1 MLPGKVPDTVIK
13 MRRHQLNGIW
23 RGITDSAVLYDH
35 VVGAGKTFTAIARA
49 MERRRMGLS
58 RKAMIVVPN
67 HLVEQWAHDATLL
80 YPAANVL
87 VAGKADFERSNRR
100 RLFARIAT
108 GDYDMVIVGHSSFG
122 FVDLDQATEERY
134 LKEELE
140 SAYKAVK
147 EAEEEAAENGQGS
160 GWKKPFGVKEAERLV
175 NKLEDR
181 LARLRD
187 TSRDRLLTFEE
198 MGIDDLTIDEAH
210 EFKNLAYSSRLTG
223 VSGMGNKTGSQKAM
237 DLHLKIRSLRERPG
251 TSIAFLTGTPISNS
265 VAEMYL
271 VLRNLVPQEMREMG
285 IDNFDAWR
293 SMYVSYASAYEPT
306 EAGGLKEVTRL
317 GREWMNMRSL
327 MDLYYSV
334 SDAVPIEDIKR
345 AYAEDNPDQKFPV
358 PDIRSTRAGKG
369 DREMVA
375 VKPTPEQCD
384 LLSGIVAGFN
394 GLPYIKDPFE
404 RNKERL
410 RLMDSARKVSL
421 DPRAADP
428 NYRVENAGGKIEAV
442 VDQIWRIYQKWD
454 AGKGTQLVFL
464 DRSVPKAKGDDKI
477 VEAYDALRARLSKA
491 QETGDEREQQSVLD
505 ALDTY
510 DANEIAALRAAINGG
525 WNAYG
530 EIKQQLA
537 ARGIPE
543 SEIRFVQEAN
553 TGKQKDDLFAKVKRG
568 EVRVLIGS
576 TPRMGAGTNVQNL
589 LVALHHVDVT
599 WKPSDIEQREGRIVR
614 QGNEL
619 LQKYGEDFEIE
630 IIAYA
635 TERTVDAK
643 MWALNATKLKAING
657 IRKYDGA
664 FEMEFEDQESAS
676 MAEMAALATG
686 NPLMV
691 ERVVLTSEIQKLELQ
706 QRSHNKRAAGFR
718 DQLDRDTRRIE
729 NAPSGIDRLNS
740 FADAIDAARKGI
752 EERSAA
758 RSITVEGKTYSSA
771 RAASAAADGAIGA
784 IRSDDTRARFSI
796 GVDGR
801 KLTAKDQIDDA
812 ITEAF
817 GTENFEAELDGVTYT
832 GVTAAARAIAEKASA
847 KSGDDYITLHDLKIS
862 GITVEVDIAPARYSK
877 YQEAK
882 TADFAA
888 VNSGGRMMAGYTVE
902 LATGKISAGGMR
914 AGVLAIWE
922 RLDASLFRGDANRI
936 QREAARA
943 EKGIPGLKE
952 QAEKPWDKAGELKE
966 KRERIK
972 AVIADLSGAAEDA
985 QAQQKTET
993 HIRHNTAESAPMEH
1007 DTPAVE
1013 ETAAGRRDQRRENVL
1028 AEIEGRYGKQKS
1040 KGR

>member
-1 MLPGKVPDTVIK
+1 MRRQRPKASRKQTNLFNEFLDWAYADSAQRENLVQIFNERFNTRVIRQRDGSHLKLPGKVPDTVIK

-87 VAGKADFERSNRR
+87 AAGKADFERSNRR

-160 GWKKPFGVKEAERLV
+160 GWRKPFGVKEAERLV

-345 AYAEDNPDQKFPV
+345 AYAEDNPGQKFPV
-358 PDIRSTRAGKG
+358 PDIRSARAGEG

-428 NYRVENAGGKIEAV
+428 NYRVENTGGKIEAV

-454 AGKGTQLVFL
+454 ADKGTQLAFL

-477 VEAYDALRARLSKA
+477 VEAYDALRARLAKA
-491 QETGDEREQQSVLD
+491 QETDDEREQQSVLD

-510 DANEIAALRAAINGG
+510 DANEIASLRAAINGG
-525 WNAYG
+525 WNAYD
-530 EIKQQLA
+530 EIKRQLA
-537 ARGIPE
+537 ARGHPR
-543 SEIRFVQEAN
+543 IR
-553 TGKQKDDLFAKVKRG
+553 DP
-568 EVRVLIGS
+568 VRAGS
-576 TPRMGAGTNVQNL
+576 QY
-589 LVALHHVDVT
+589 
-599 WKPSDIEQREGRIVR
+599 R
-614 QGNEL
+614 Q
-619 LQKYGEDFEIE
+619 
-630 IIAYA
+630 
-635 TERTVDAK
+635 TER
-643 MWALNATKLKAING
+643 
-657 IRKYDGA
+657 
-664 FEMEFEDQESAS
+664 
-676 MAEMAALATG
+676 
-686 NPLMV
+686 
-691 ERVVLTSEIQKLELQ
+691 
-706 QRSHNKRAAGFR
+706 
-718 DQLDRDTRRIE
+718 
-729 NAPSGIDRLNS
+729 
-740 FADAIDAARKGI
+740 
-752 EERSAA
+752 
-758 RSITVEGKTYSSA
+758 
-771 RAASAAADGAIGA
+771 
-784 IRSDDTRARFSI
+784 
-796 GVDGR
+796 
-801 KLTAKDQIDDA
+801 
-812 ITEAF
+812 
-817 GTENFEAELDGVTYT
+817 
-832 GVTAAARAIAEKASA
+832 
-847 KSGDDYITLHDLKIS
+847 
-862 GITVEVDIAPARYSK
+862 
-877 YQEAK
+877 
-882 TADFAA
+882 
-888 VNSGGRMMAGYTVE
+888 
-902 LATGKISAGGMR
+902 
-914 AGVLAIWE
+914 
-922 RLDASLFRGDANRI
+922 
-936 QREAARA
+936 
-943 EKGIPGLKE
+943 
-952 QAEKPWDKAGELKE
+952 
-966 KRERIK
+966 
-972 AVIADLSGAAEDA
+972 
-985 QAQQKTET
+985 
-993 HIRHNTAESAPMEH
+993 
-1007 DTPAVE
+1007 
-1013 ETAAGRRDQRRENVL
+1013 
-1028 AEIEGRYGKQKS
+1028 
-1040 KGR
+1040 

>member
-1 MLPGKVPDTVIK
+1 M
-13 MRRHQLNGIW
+13 
-23 RGITDSAVLYDH
+23 
-35 VVGAGKTFTAIARA
+35 
-49 MERRRMGLS
+49 
-58 RKAMIVVPN
+58 
-67 HLVEQWAHDATLL
+67 
-80 YPAANVL
+80 
-87 VAGKADFERSNRR
+87 
-100 RLFARIAT
+100 
-108 GDYDMVIVGHSSFG
+108 
-122 FVDLDQATEERY
+122 
-134 LKEELE
+134 
-140 SAYKAVK
+140 
-147 EAEEEAAENGQGS
+147 
-160 GWKKPFGVKEAERLV
+160 
-175 NKLEDR
+175 
-181 LARLRD
+181 
-187 TSRDRLLTFEE
+187 
-198 MGIDDLTIDEAH
+198 
-210 EFKNLAYSSRLTG
+210 
-223 VSGMGNKTGSQKAM
+223 
-237 DLHLKIRSLRERPG
+237 
-251 TSIAFLTGTPISNS
+251 
-265 VAEMYL
+265 
-271 VLRNLVPQEMREMG
+271 
-285 IDNFDAWR
+285 
-293 SMYVSYASAYEPT
+293 
-306 EAGGLKEVTRL
+306 
-317 GREWMNMRSL
+317 
-327 MDLYYSV
+327 
-334 SDAVPIEDIKR
+334 
-345 AYAEDNPDQKFPV
+345 
-358 PDIRSTRAGKG
+358 
-369 DREMVA
+369 
-375 VKPTPEQCD
+375 
-384 LLSGIVAGFN
+384 
-394 GLPYIKDPFE
+394 
-404 RNKERL
+404 
-410 RLMDSARKVSL
+410 
-421 DPRAADP
+421 
-428 NYRVENAGGKIEAV
+428 
-442 VDQIWRIYQKWD
+442 D

-525 WNAYG
+525 WNAYN

-817 GTENFEAELDGVTYT
+817 GTENFEAELDGVSYT

-985 QAQQKTET
+985 QAQRKTET